1 MRKHT
6 KIIIFI
12 VTVIFNVAFLYL
24 CGYGSQVQPHT
35 NSLIEPF
42 FAVVAVVLLGMGEMS
57 VIQQL
62 YLWDKFREC
71 KRRMFDRKLIRQSIA
86 LVSYYIIAI
95 CLVASVEYIYG
106 TFYVAIAALAL
117 SAFWMTGSR
126 TLWLEV
132 DAGAIGQGDADS
144 EEGKAFDEEMTES
157 EKVIGYYLADLGKFY
172 EVKNVMENDDVVEMV
187 CQARGDR
194 ERTITIAKK
203 KQKLAQ

>member
-12 VTVIFNVAFLYL
+12 ATVIFNVAFLYL

-42 FAVVAVVLLGMGEMS
+42 FAVVAVVLLGLGEMS

-71 KRRMFDRKLIRQSIA
+71 KRRMFDCKLIRQSIA

-106 TFYVAIAALAL
+106 TFYVAVTALVL

-126 TLWLEV
+126 TLWLET
-132 DAGAIGQGDADS
+132 GAEKVIA
-144 EEGKAFDEEMTES
+144 TES
-157 EKVIGYYLADLGKFY
+157 EEAEGRVIGYYLAELGKFY
-172 EVKNVMENDDVVEMV
+172 EVKNVMENDDVIEMV